1 MHELILQRRGILLL
15 LVFLSIL
22 SGVAITILGELW
34 GYLLIAGVLALPI
47 ALMLLPSILVAWLK
61 ITRLRRSLRW
71 WHILWA
77 FYFLSGL
84 TFRVRETENIAENP
98 LDLAAF
104 FRVVLVGIVGFL
116 LFGALMLNRRLTLNR
131 VFGGLVGL
139 LALYS
144 LVGIVSTLWS
154 VYPTWTF
161 YKSLEYLVGIV
172 LIGTIVASVK
182 SEAQF
187 KSLFDLMWLLIG
199 LETLSVWLGVVLWPE
214 EAVHRGIGLLGIQ
227 IEGILIKVAANSV
240 GDLGALLGIVTMIR
254 MLFAKGSSRRFYF
267 IVFIVAMITL
277 VLSQSRSP
285 LTGFLLAVPMVL
297 FSAGKIGW
305 VAALSLF
312 LPVAISFT
320 PVGEYFWQFFLRGQ
334 SKELFFSLSGRVYWW
349 EAALPFVQE
358 SPLIGHG
365 AYAAGR
371 FLVASA
377 FDPTLSN
384 LHGTWPEVL
393 IGTGVLGLV
402 PLIGAIAGTWVML
415 LRTQRKASN
424 VLGEQLRLE
433 AIGVMTLL
441 SVRSIFSVSFIWHPA
456 LTWLLALGYTEFLR
470 RRYANISHPQLLPT
484 TWR

>member
-1 MHELILQRRGILLL
+1 MKSYSPMHELILQHRGILLL

-22 SGVAITILGELW
+22 SGVAITALGEPW
-34 GYLLIAGVLALPI
+34 WYLLIAGVLVLPI
-47 ALMLLPSILVAWLK
+47 ALMSLPSILVAWLK
-61 ITRLRRSLRW
+61 ITRLCRSLGW
-71 WHILWA
+71 WHILWTLL
-77 FYFLSGL
+77 FLSGL
-84 TFRVRETENIAENP
+84 TFRVRETETIAENP

-116 LFGALMLNRRLTLNR
+116 LFGALTLNCRLTLNR

-154 VYPTWTF
+154 VYPAWTF
-161 YKSLEYLVGIV
+161 YKSLEYLVGVV

-182 SEAQF
+182 SEVQF
-187 KSLFDLMWLLIG
+187 KSLFDWMWLLVG
-199 LETLSVWLGVVLWPE
+199 LETLSVWLGVVLWPK
-214 EAVHRGIGLLGIQ
+214 EAVYRGIGLLGIR
-227 IEGILIKVAANSV
+227 IEGVFPKIAANGV

-267 IVFIVAMITL
+267 IVFMVAMITL

-285 LTGFLLAVPMVL
+285 LTGFLLAVPLVL

-305 VAALSLF
+305 IATLSLF
-312 LPVAISFT
+312 FPVAVSFT
-320 PVGEYFWQFFLRGQ
+320 PLGDYFWQFFLRGQ
-334 SKELFFSLSGRVYWW
+334 SKELFFSLTGRVHWW
-349 EAALPFVQE
+349 EAALPFIQE
-358 SPLIGHG
+358 SPFIGYG

-377 FDPTLSN
+377 FNPTLSH
-384 LHGTWPEVL
+384 LHGTWVEVL
-393 IGTGVLGLV
+393 IGTGVLGLL
-402 PLIGAIAGTWVML
+402 PLLGAVIGTWVVL

-456 LTWLLALGYTEFLR
+456 LTWLLALGYAEFLR
-470 RRYANISHPQLLPT
+470 RRYVHTSRP
-484 TWR
+484 

>member
-1 MHELILQRRGILLL
+1 MREAVLHHRGILLL
-15 LVFLSIL
+15 FVFIFIID
-22 SGVAITILGELW
+22 GIVITALGETL
-34 GYLLIAGVLALPI
+34 GYVLIAGVLAFPTAVM
-47 ALMLLPSILVAWLK
+47 ALLSILVAWSK
-61 ITRLRRSLRW
+61 ITRLLRGLRW

-84 TFRVRETENIAENP
+84 TFRVRETETLAENP

-104 FRVVLVGIVGFL
+104 FRVVLIGVVGFSL
-116 LFGALMLNRRLTLNR
+116 LGTLTLNRRLALNR
-131 VFGGLVGL
+131 VFGRLVGL

-144 LVGIVSTLWS
+144 LVGIASALWS
-154 VYPTWTF
+154 VYPAWTL
-161 YKSLEYLVGIV
+161 YKSLEYLVGVV

-182 SEAQF
+182 SETQF

-214 EAVHRGIGLLGIQ
+214 EAVHRGIGLLKIQ
-227 IEGILIKVAANSV
+227 LEGVFPKVAANGV
-240 GDLGALLGIVTMIR
+240 GDLGALLGIVAMVRLIY
-254 MLFAKGSSRRFYF
+254 AKGSSRRFYL
-267 IVFIVAMITL
+267 IVFLAAMVTL

-285 LTGFLLAVPMVL
+285 LTGFLLAVPLVL
-297 FSAGKIGW
+297 FLAGRVRWITF
-305 VAALSLF
+305 LSLF
-312 LPVAISFT
+312 LLAAASFT
-320 PVGEYFWQFFLRGQ
+320 PLGDYFWQFFLRGQ
-334 SKELFFSLSGRVYWW
+334 SQELFFSLSGRVYYWR
-349 EAALPFVQE
+349 EALSFIQE

-371 FLVASA
+371 FLVATA
-377 FDPTLSN
+377 FDLTLSS

-393 IGTGVLGLV
+393 IGTGVLGLL
-402 PLIGAIAGTWVML
+402 PLLGAIIGTWVVL

-424 VLGEQLRLE
+424 VLCEQLCLE

-456 LTWLLALGYTEFLR
+456 LTWLLALGYAEFLR
-470 RRYANISHPQLLPT
+470 RRYAHISHPQLLPT